1 VILRRLKGL
10 LTVLCDDV
18 SIFDSALC
26 QKLANCLRCDNPLPR
41 IKGGMEIGAKLFYGS
56 PPGGRAG
63 LEHAGS
69 PGRDRELAASPHHAP
84 QFTDLLD
91 HVGDEENREHAHY
104 GIERIIRI
112 AQIFHVCL
120 TKRSINQF
128 LCVGFCLCHHEQ
140 PFGQIC
146 TNDATVRSDGFG
158 SWNG

>member
-1 VILRRLKGL
+1 LKGL

-26 QKLANCLRCDNPLPR
+26 QKLANGLRCDNPLPR

-146 TNDATVRSDGFG
+146 TNVLVALFSNFG
-158 SWNG
+158 VLYG

>member
-1 VILRRLKGL
+1 MTA
-10 LTVLCDDV
+10 LT
-18 SIFDSALC
+18 A
-26 QKLANCLRCDNPLPR
+26 A
-41 IKGGMEIGAKLFYGS
+41 
-56 PPGGRAG
+56 RA
-63 LEHAGS
+63 
-69 PGRDRELAASPHHAP
+69 RETAADLHLAASPHHAP

-120 TKRSINQF
+120 TKRGISQF
-128 LCVGFCLCHHEQ
+128 LRVGFCLCHHEQ

-146 TNDATVRSDGFG
+146 TDDATVRSDGFG